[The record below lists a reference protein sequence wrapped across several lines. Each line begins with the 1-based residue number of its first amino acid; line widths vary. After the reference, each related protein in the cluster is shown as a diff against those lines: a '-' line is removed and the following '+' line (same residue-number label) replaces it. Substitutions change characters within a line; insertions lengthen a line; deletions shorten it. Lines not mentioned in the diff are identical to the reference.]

1 MQRGLNGLTARAVN
15 DAVRRHL
22 SGTNLQAV
30 MVARDAAA
38 LRDEL
43 LAGAFTAIEYGS
55 PKEQWVM
62 DEDQEIGAL
71 DLGVNASSVV
81 ITPVSDVFQR

>member
-1 MQRGLNGLTARAVN
+1 
-15 DAVRRHL
+15 
-22 SGTNLQAV
+22 

-43 LAGAFTAIEYGS
+43 LAASFTPIEYGS